1 VGLTKV
7 VKNPHMK
14 RKPRMRK
21 HRAEQERR
29 SQQATRRAEE
39 ILSASERKMRK
50 TERASLGTLYRVEV
64 LPWRIE
70 LGDLRPRQSRSVSGG
85 GKRKPA
91 TSKV

>member
-1 VGLTKV
+1 VGLTTV
-7 VKNPHMK
+7 VENIRMK

-21 HRAEQERR
+21 HKAEQERR
-29 SQQATRRAEE
+29 AQQVTRRAEE

-50 TERASLGTLYRVEV
+50 AERASLGTLYRVEV

-70 LGDLRPRQSRSVSGG
+70 VGDLRPRRSRSGPGG

-91 TSKV
+91 TSKG